1 MVTQEMIMEYRP
13 FGKLDWKGSVLG
25 FGAMRLPVID
35 GKMENINE
43 EETGQMVRYAIE
55 HGVNY
60 IDTAF
65 PYHEGHSEPCIGRI
79 LKDGYRDRVKLATK
93 LPSWLIHSPDE
104 FDRYLDL
111 QLDRLQT
118 GRIDFYLLHGLNR
131 TFWPHLR
138 DMGVLRWAERA
149 IADGRIGNLGFSF
162 HDDFPTF
169 KEIVDGYDCWTM
181 CQIQY
186 NYMDV
191 NFQAGTA
198 GLRYAADKGLAVVV
212 MEPLR
217 GGRLTRKL
225 PPDAA
230 VILEKAHCTRS
241 MAELALQWVWD
252 HPEVSVVLS
261 GMSKMAHVV
270 ENVAYAEHAADQTLT
285 VQERKLIDRI
295 REAYRG
301 LTPIPCTNCQY
312 CQPCP
317 NSVDIPRIFELY
329 NEALMYNDLRSP
341 RFFYQSITGLKAQQ
355 RADRCLECGECE
367 AVCPQEIGIPEWLK
381 KAHEL
386 LSVAQ

>member
-1 MVTQEMIMEYRP
+1 MTVEYRQ

-35 GKMENINE
+35 GKIASINE
-43 EETGQMVRYAIE
+43 EETKKMVRYAIE

-65 PYHEGHSEPCIGRI
+65 PYHEGQSEHCIGKI

-93 LPSWLIHSPDE
+93 LPSWLIHSPDD
-104 FDRYLDL
+104 FDRYLNK

-118 GRIDFYLLHGLNR
+118 ERIDFYLLHGLNR

-138 DMGVLRWAERA
+138 DMGVLRWAECA
-149 IADGRIGNLGFSF
+149 IADGRIGHLGFSF
-162 HDDFPTF
+162 HDDFPIF
-169 KEIVDGYDCWTM
+169 KEIVDGYDYWTM

-191 NFQAGTA
+191 NFQAGKS
-198 GLRYAADKGLAVVV
+198 GLRYAAEKGLAVVV

-225 PPDAA
+225 PQDATA
-230 VILEKAHCTRS
+230 ILEKTHYTRS
-241 MAELALQWVWD
+241 MIDLALQWVWD

-270 ENVAYAEHAADQTLT
+270 ENVAYAEHSADNTLSAE
-285 VQERKLIDRI
+285 ERKLIDRI
-295 REAYRG
+295 REAYIG
-301 LTPIPCTNCQY
+301 LAPIP
-312 CQPCP
+312 
-317 NSVDIPRIFELY
+317 
-329 NEALMYNDLRSP
+329 
-341 RFFYQSITGLKAQQ
+341 
-355 RADRCLECGECE
+355 
-367 AVCPQEIGIPEWLK
+367 
-381 KAHEL
+381 
-386 LSVAQ
+386 

>member
-1 MVTQEMIMEYRP
+1 MAMEYRP

-35 GKMENINE
+35 GKMASINE
-43 EETGQMVRYAIE
+43 EEARQMVRYAIE
-55 HGVNY
+55 HGFNY

-65 PYHEGHSEPCIGRI
+65 PYHEGQSERCIGRI
-79 LKDGYRDRVKLATK
+79 LQDGYRDRVKLATK

-104 FDRYLDL
+104 FDRYL
-111 QLDRLQT
+111 
-118 GRIDFYLLHGLNR
+118 
-131 TFWPHLR
+131 FWPHLR

-149 IADGRIGNLGFSF
+149 IADGRIGHLGFSF

-169 KEIVDGYDCWTM
+169 KEIVDGYDYWTM

-191 NFQAGTA
+191 NFQAGAA
-198 GLRYAADKGLAVVV
+198 GLRYAAERGLAVVV

-225 PPDAA
+225 PQDAA

-241 MAELALQWVWD
+241 MTDLALQWVWD

-270 ENVAYAEHAADQTLT
+270 ENVACAEHAADNTLSAE
-285 VQERKLIDRI
+285 ERKLIDRI
-295 REAYRG
+295 KEAYTE
-301 LTPIPCTNCQY
+301 LAPIPCTNCQY

-329 NEALMYNDLRSP
+329 NEALMYKDFRSP
-341 RFFYQSITGLKAQQ
+341 RFFYQSITGLKAEQ
-355 RADRCLECGECE
+355 RGDRCLECGECE
-367 AVCPQEIGIPEWLK
+367 AVCPQEIGISEWLK